1 MGELIDRVKK
11 IMADDGSTPAAFADK
26 IKVDRGTI
34 SHILSGRNKPS
45 LDVVLKILKIFKLI
59 NSDWLLTGEG
69 YMYKNEKAFIEPDI
83 FDENP
88 INPVNLTDKIV
99 DSQEKGDKSK
109 EIYIEKTVIQK
120 VETPV
125 FTSRKLDKIMIL
137 YSDKTYES
145 FSPDK

>member
-11 IMADDGSTPAAFADK
+11 IMAEDGSTPAVFADK

-45 LDVVLKILKIFKLI
+45 LDVVSKILKIYKSI

-69 YMYKNEKAFIEPDI
+69 YMYKNEKTFIEPDI

-109 EIYIEKTVIQK
+109 EIYIEKPVIQK
-120 VETPV
+120 IETPV
-125 FTSRKLDKIMIL
+125 FTSRKIDKIMIL
-137 YSDKTYES
+137 YSDKTFES